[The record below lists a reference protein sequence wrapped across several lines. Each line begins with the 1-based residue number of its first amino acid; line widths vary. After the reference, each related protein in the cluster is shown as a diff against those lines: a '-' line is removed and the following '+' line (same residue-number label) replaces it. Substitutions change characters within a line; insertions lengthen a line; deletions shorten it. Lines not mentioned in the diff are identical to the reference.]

1 MADDDEKELE
11 LKDLIVQTLDANG
24 ILSKLK
30 AQIRANVFL
39 ALDESDKKSDQKL
52 ITIENPIIKN
62 LLTTKEGR
70 LTISLV
76 KEFLE
81 ACNLDYT
88 LSVFEPEL
96 DAKDDFKFDSKSD
109 LTKELNLLNAKDQDQ
124 SALFNLVKS
133 ALENKLIKSELIQE
147 IPAEAL
153 SKAKVKF
160 DEYDKDKNGVIDR
173 NEMRSLFVDL
183 YPGFNRNMIERY
195 VNDEFSA
202 YDKDLSNGI
211 DFNEFIKFYKKISMI
226 CQRSKEDKSDK
237 SDSLNLAKKN
247 SQTSKLIDNNK
258 FKSKISDN
266 DDLSSSSSSTSISE
280 KITKREGVPTP
291 RTNGANAKADK
302 KDSNS
307 DNSDNLF
314 ARPAD
319 SLFSTRKTDVNSN
332 KPNADSGSSKG
343 GFLNDAP
350 SLFKKPNSKVNALK
364 DLDKELKLGANYDY
378 EESYDE
384 DFTSGTNSRTHS
396 ARGEKKKSDKN
407 REPVNEDDVLD
418 NLSYAD
424 ESSKVIIF
432 LFYFKLNL

>member
-202 YDKDLSNGI
+202 YDKDLSNGLPL
-211 DFNEFIKFYKKISMI
+211 
-226 CQRSKEDKSDK
+226 RSS
-237 SDSLNLAKKN
+237 
-247 SQTSKLIDNNK
+247 
-258 FKSKISDN
+258 
-266 DDLSSSSSSTSISE
+266 
-280 KITKREGVPTP
+280 
-291 RTNGANAKADK
+291 
-302 KDSNS
+302 
-307 DNSDNLF
+307 
-314 ARPAD
+314 
-319 SLFSTRKTDVNSN
+319 
-332 KPNADSGSSKG
+332 
-343 GFLNDAP
+343 
-350 SLFKKPNSKVNALK
+350 
-364 DLDKELKLGANYDY
+364 
-378 EESYDE
+378 
-384 DFTSGTNSRTHS
+384 
-396 ARGEKKKSDKN
+396 
-407 REPVNEDDVLD
+407 
-418 NLSYAD
+418 
-424 ESSKVIIF
+424 
-432 LFYFKLNL
+432 